1 MVNPLLIV
9 FQQIAAILKTA
20 GVDESVALKSLQESK
35 IPAHGDVSSTIGFSL
50 AKERNENPA
59 KLANE
64 VKEKLKLE
72 GQSIVEKVEVAGP
85 YVNFWLNKNE
95 FAKIVVSNVRKDYGA
110 DNQNKKIVIDYSSP
124 NIAKPLSIA
133 HLRSTIIGDSL
144 ARINSFLGN
153 EVVSINYLGDWGT
166 QFGKLLA
173 AYEMWGNEEDL
184 EKREVNALLDL
195 YVRFHQEI
203 EKDKLLEQKGR
214 DWFKKLEDGDE
225 KATKLWEWFKDIS
238 LREFLRV
245 YDLLNVNFNE
255 LEGESIAAKECPKV
269 VDNLLEKGIA
279 KRDPDGSV
287 IVPMKNMANFI
298 ILKSDETTLYSTR
311 DIWTALNRYEK
322 YKFDKM
328 LYVVSSEQNLHFKQL
343 FETLKIAGNE
353 WANNCQHINFGM
365 LHAPGGE
372 KFSTRKGNVIF
383 LEDVLNEGIKR
394 AEEIILQKSANLK
407 HEEVKSISRMIG
419 VGAVKFADLS
429 TDRIR
434 DIAFEW
440 DKALNFEG
448 DSGPY
453 LQYTHARACRL
464 IEKAESRGTFT
475 SIKENEEY
483 ILVKEI
489 AKFPNIVLASAKDSK
504 PNYIADYLLKLSAAF
519 NSFYNKCSVLD
530 SEKET
535 KESRVAIVNATRI
548 TLRNGLKLL
557 GIDAP
562 EKM

>member
-1 MVNPLLIV
+1 MANPLLIV

-35 IPAHGDVSSTIGFSL
+35 IPEHGDVSSTIGFSL

-64 VKEKLKLE
+64 IKEKLKLE

-85 YVNFWLNKNE
+85 YINFWLNKNE

-184 EKREVNALLDL
+184 EKREVNALLEL

-214 DWFKKLEDGDE
+214 DWFKKLEEGDE

-245 YDLLNVNFNE
+245 YDLLNVTFNE
-255 LEGESIAAKECPKV
+255 LEGESIAAKECLKV

-343 FETLKIAGNE
+343 FETLKLAGNE
-353 WANNCQHINFGM
+353 WANNCHHINFGM

-464 IEKAESRGTFT
+464 IEKAESKGKFN

-483 ILVKEI
+483 LLIKEI
-489 AKFPNIVLASAKDSK
+489 AKFPNIVIAAAKDSK
-504 PNYIADYLLKLSAAF
+504 PNYIADYLLKLAAAF
-519 NSFYNKCSVLD
+519 NSFYNKCPVLN
-530 SEKET
+530 SEET